1 MTHTR
6 PTTAEQIEA
15 TRREIERLKNLPP
28 RNYKRRAGSG
38 NPRLSDLIARHER
51 RLKILLDEQAKEN
64 TNQ

>member
-1 MTHTR
+1 MTSR
-6 PTTAEQIEA
+6 PTTTEQIDA

-51 RLKILLDEQAKEN
+51 RLKILMEMQEKEI
-64 TNQ
+64 